1 MYKTDENWINIQDAY
16 ISCNTMQEL
25 MQYKEKADAVGNL
38 GPVTGAGFFAVEK
51 STLTAMVS
59 TLLTYFIIL
68 IQFQP

>member
-1 MYKTDENWINIQDAY
+1 MKIGQDAY
-16 ISCNTMQEL
+16 ITSKTMTEL
-25 MQYKEKADAVGNL
+25 MKFKEKADEVANL